1 LAENS
6 DDSQEKTEEP
16 TERKISKAREEGQI
30 ARSQEVAIAA
40 SVIIVAAY
48 LFVFGTQIFS
58 RLSDVMIDLYTFDA
72 ALLSDQNLILT
83 ALYVSIERGLV
94 AILPLMAFA
103 LLTVLAFSGLVG
115 GYNFSFKAVAPKLNK
130 LNPLTGLKRIF
141 SMRSI
146 VELLKALLKFLLV
159 GGIAFL
165 LIAESVDD
173 FAQISL
179 MSLKPGLSS
188 SAEIIAAAF
197 FIVACGLI
205 VIAAIDAPYQIY
217 QHSQKLKMSLKEVK
231 DERKETDGSPE
242 VKQKIR
248 EKQRQASFAR
258 MMEAVADA
266 DVVITNPEHFAI
278 ALSYDP
284 TADEPPK
291 VVAKGV
297 DLVALRIKE
306 RSKEEGVP
314 LFESP
319 MLARAL
325 YFTTELDQF
334 IPEPLFEA
342 VAQVIAYIFN
352 LSTAQSAVKNNKPT
366 PRVPD
371 DMLFDSEGRS
381 AEIFEG

>member
-1 LAENS
+1 MAENS

-48 LFVFGTQIFS
+48 LFVFGTLIVS
-58 RLSDVMIDLYTFDA
+58 RLSDVMIDLYTFDS
-72 ALLSDQNLILT
+72 ALLSDQNRILT

-179 MSLKPGLSS
+179 MSLRPGLSS

-205 VIAAIDAPYQIY
+205 IIAAIDAPYQIY

-291 VVAKGV
+291 VVAKGA

-352 LSTAQSAVKNNKPT
+352 LSTAQSAVKNNRPT

>member
-1 LAENS
+1 MAENS

-48 LFVFGTQIFS
+48 LFVFGTLIFS

-72 ALLSDQNLILT
+72 ALLSDQNRILT

-115 GYNFSFKAVAPKLNK
+115 GYNFSFKAVAPKLSK

-179 MSLKPGLSS
+179 MSLRPGLSS

-205 VIAAIDAPYQIY
+205 IIAAIDAPYQIY

-291 VVAKGV
+291 VVAKGA

-352 LSTAQSAVKNNKPT
+352 LSTAQSAVKNNRPT

>member
-1 LAENS
+1 MAENS

-48 LFVFGTQIFS
+48 LFVFGTQIFNS
-58 RLSDVMIDLYTFDA
+58 LSDVMIDIYTFDA
-72 ALLSDQNLILT
+72 ALLVDQNRILT
-83 ALYVSIERGLV
+83 ALYVAIEKGLV

-115 GYNFSFKAVAPKLNK
+115 GYNFSFKAVSPKLNK

-159 GGIAFL
+159 GGVAFL
-165 LIAESVDD
+165 LITESVDD

-179 MSLKPGLSS
+179 MSLRPGLSS

-284 TADEPPK
+284 TAEEPPK
-291 VVAKGV
+291 VVAKGA

-352 LSTAQSAVKNNKPT
+352 LSTTQSAVKNSRPT

>member
-1 LAENS
+1 MAENS

-48 LFVFGTQIFS
+48 LFVFGTIIFS

-72 ALLSDQNLILT
+72 ALLSDQNRILT

-179 MSLKPGLSS
+179 MSLRPGLSS

-291 VVAKGV
+291 VVAKGA

-352 LSTAQSAVKNNKPT
+352 LSTAQSAVKNNRPT

>member
-1 LAENS
+1 MAENS

-48 LFVFGTQIFS
+48 LFVFGIQIFG

-72 ALLSDQNLILT
+72 ALLSDQNRILT
-83 ALYVSIERGLV
+83 ALYVSIEKGLV

-173 FAQISL
+173 FAEISL
-179 MSLKPGLSS
+179 MSLRPGLSS

-197 FIVACGLI
+197 FVVACGLI

-217 QHSQKLKMSLKEVK
+217 QHAQKLKMSLKEVK

-284 TADEPPK
+284 TAEEPPK
-291 VVAKGV
+291 VVAKGA

-352 LSTAQSAVKNNKPT
+352 LSTAQSAVKNDRPT

>member
-1 LAENS
+1 MAENS

-48 LFVFGTQIFS
+48 LFVFGTQIFG

-72 ALLSDQNLILT
+72 ALLSDQNRILT
-83 ALYVSIERGLV
+83 ALYVSIEKGLV

-159 GGIAFL
+159 GGIAYL

-179 MSLKPGLSS
+179 MSLRPGLSS

-217 QHSQKLKMSLKEVK
+217 QHAQKLKMSLKEVK

-284 TADEPPK
+284 TAEEPPK
-291 VVAKGV
+291 VVAKGA

-352 LSTAQSAVKNNKPT
+352 LSTAQSAVKNDRPT

>member
-1 LAENS
+1 MAENS

-48 LFVFGTQIFS
+48 LFVFGTQIFG

-72 ALLSDQNLILT
+72 ALLSDQNRILI
-83 ALYVSIERGLV
+83 ALYVSIEKGLV

-179 MSLKPGLSS
+179 MSLRPGLSS

-217 QHSQKLKMSLKEVK
+217 QHTQKLKMSLKEVK

-284 TADEPPK
+284 TAEEPPK
-291 VVAKGV
+291 VVAKGAN
-297 DLVALRIKE
+297 LVALRIKE

-352 LSTAQSAVKNNKPT
+352 LSTAQSAVKNDRPA

>member
-1 LAENS
+1 MAENS

-48 LFVFGTQIFS
+48 LFVFGTQIFA

-72 ALLSDQNLILT
+72 ALLSDQNRILT
-83 ALYVSIERGLV
+83 ALYVSIEKGLV

-179 MSLKPGLSS
+179 MSLRPGLSS

-217 QHSQKLKMSLKEVK
+217 QHTQKLKMSLKEVK

-284 TADEPPK
+284 TAEEPPK
-291 VVAKGV
+291 VVAKGA

-352 LSTAQSAVKNNKPT
+352 LSTAQSAVKNDRPT

>member
-48 LFVFGTQIFS
+48 LFVFGTQIFNS
-58 RLSDVMIDLYTFDA
+58 LSDVMIDIYTFDA
-72 ALLSDQNLILT
+72 ALLVDQNRILT
-83 ALYVSIERGLV
+83 ALYVAIEKGLV

-115 GYNFSFKAVAPKLNK
+115 GYNFSFKAVSPKLNK

-159 GGIAFL
+159 GGVAFL
-165 LIAESVDD
+165 LITESVDD

-179 MSLKPGLSS
+179 MSLRPGLSS

-217 QHSQKLKMSLKEVK
+217 QHSQKLKMSLKEIK

-284 TADEPPK
+284 TAEEPPK
-291 VVAKGV
+291 VVAKGA

-352 LSTAQSAVKNNKPT
+352 LSTTQSAVKNSRPT

>member
-48 LFVFGTQIFS
+48 LFVFGTQIFNS
-58 RLSDVMIDLYTFDA
+58 LSNVMIDLYTFDA
-72 ALLSDQNLILT
+72 ALLVDQNRILT
-83 ALYVSIERGLV
+83 ALYVAIERGLV

-103 LLTVLAFSGLVG
+103 LITVIAFSGLVG
-115 GYNFSFKAVAPKLNK
+115 GYNFSFKAVSPKINK

-159 GGIAFL
+159 GGVAFL
-165 LIAESVDD
+165 LITESVDD
-173 FAQISL
+173 FAEISL
-179 MSLKPGLSS
+179 MSLRPGLSS

-217 QHSQKLKMSLKEVK
+217 QHSKKLKMSLKEVK

-284 TADEPPK
+284 TAEEPPK
-291 VVAKGV
+291 VVAKGA

-352 LSTAQSAVKNNKPT
+352 LSTTQSAVKNSRPT

>member
-1 LAENS
+1 MAENS

-48 LFVFGTQIFS
+48 LFVFGTLIFS

-72 ALLSDQNLILT
+72 ALLSDQNRILT

-179 MSLKPGLSS
+179 MSLRPGLSS

-217 QHSQKLKMSLKEVK
+217 QHSQKLKMSLKEVM

-291 VVAKGV
+291 VVAKGA

-314 LFESP
+314 FFESP

-352 LSTAQSAVKNNKPT
+352 LSTAQSAVKNNRPT

>member
-1 LAENS
+1 MAENS

-72 ALLSDQNLILT
+72 ALLADQNRILT

-165 LIAESVDD
+165 LIAESVDE

-179 MSLKPGLSS
+179 MSLRPGLSS

-258 MMEAVADA
+258 MMEAVSDA

-291 VVAKGV
+291 VVAKGA

-352 LSTAQSAVKNNKPT
+352 LSTAHSAVKNNRPT

-381 AEIFEG
+381 AEIFDG

>member
-1 LAENS
+1 MAENS

-48 LFVFGTQIFS
+48 LFVFGTQIFG

-72 ALLSDQNLILT
+72 ALLSDQNRILT
-83 ALYVSIERGLV
+83 ALYVSIEKGLV

-173 FAQISL
+173 FAEISL
-179 MSLKPGLSS
+179 MSLRPGLSS

-197 FIVACGLI
+197 FVVACGLI

-217 QHSQKLKMSLKEVK
+217 QHAQKLKMSLKEVK

-284 TADEPPK
+284 TAEEPPK
-291 VVAKGV
+291 VVAKGA

-352 LSTAQSAVKNNKPT
+352 LSTAQSAVKNDRPT

>member
-48 LFVFGTQIFS
+48 LFVFGTQIFNS
-58 RLSDVMIDLYTFDA
+58 LSNVMIDLYTFDA
-72 ALLSDQNLILT
+72 ALLVDQNRILT
-83 ALYVSIERGLV
+83 ALYVAIERGLV

-103 LLTVLAFSGLVG
+103 LITVIAFSGLVG
-115 GYNFSFKAVAPKLNK
+115 GYNFSFKAVSPKINK

-159 GGIAFL
+159 GGVAFL
-165 LIAESVDD
+165 LITESVDD
-173 FAQISL
+173 FAEISL
-179 MSLKPGLSS
+179 MSLRPGLSS

-197 FIVACGLI
+197 FVVACGLI

-217 QHSQKLKMSLKEVK
+217 QHSKKLKMSLKEVK

-284 TADEPPK
+284 TAEEPPK
-291 VVAKGV
+291 VVAKGA

-352 LSTAQSAVKNNKPT
+352 LSTTQSAVKNSRPT

>member
-1 LAENS
+1 MAENS

-48 LFVFGTQIFS
+48 LFVFGSQIFG

-72 ALLSDQNLILT
+72 ALLSDQNRILT
-83 ALYVSIERGLV
+83 ALYVSIEKGLV

-179 MSLKPGLSS
+179 MSLRPGLSS

-217 QHSQKLKMSLKEVK
+217 QHTQKLKMSLKEVK

-284 TADEPPK
+284 TAEEPPK
-291 VVAKGV
+291 VVAKGA

-352 LSTAQSAVKNNKPT
+352 LSTAQSAVKNDRPT

-381 AEIFEG
+381 AEIFDG

>member
-1 LAENS
+1 MAENS

-48 LFVFGTQIFS
+48 LFVFGTQIFG

-72 ALLSDQNLILT
+72 ALLSDQNRILT
-83 ALYVSIERGLV
+83 ALYVSIEKGLV

-179 MSLKPGLSS
+179 MSLRPGLSS

-217 QHSQKLKMSLKEVK
+217 QHTQKLKMSLKEVK

-284 TADEPPK
+284 TAEEPPK
-291 VVAKGV
+291 VVAKGA

-319 MLARAL
+319 MLPRAL

-352 LSTAQSAVKNNKPT
+352 LSTAQSAVKNDRPT

>member
-1 LAENS
+1 MAEDS

-48 LFVFGTQIFS
+48 LFVFGTQIVY

-72 ALLSDQNLILT
+72 ALLMDQNRVWS
-83 ALYVSIERGLV
+83 ALYVAVEGGLV
-94 AILPLMAFA
+94 ALLPLMAFA

-115 GYNFSFKAVAPKLNK
+115 GYNFSFKALAPKLNK

-146 VELLKALLKFLLV
+146 VELLKAILKFLLV

-179 MSLKPGLSS
+179 MSLRPGLSS

-248 EKQRQASFAR
+248 EKQREASFAR

-284 TADEPPK
+284 TADEPPR
-291 VVAKGV
+291 VVAKGA

-352 LSTAQSAVKNNKPT
+352 LSTTQSAVKNSRPT

-371 DMLFDSEGRS
+371 EMLFDSEGRS

>member
-1 LAENS
+1 MAENS

-48 LFVFGTQIFS
+48 LFVFGTQIFNS
-58 RLSDVMIDLYTFDA
+58 LSDVMIDIYTFDA
-72 ALLSDQNLILT
+72 ALLVDQNRILT
-83 ALYVSIERGLV
+83 ALYVAIEKGLV

-115 GYNFSFKAVAPKLNK
+115 GYNFSFKAVSPKLNK

-159 GGIAFL
+159 GGVAFL
-165 LIAESVDD
+165 LITESVDD

-179 MSLKPGLSS
+179 MSLRPGLSS

-217 QHSQKLKMSLKEVK
+217 QHSQKLKMSLKEIK

-284 TADEPPK
+284 TAEEPPK
-291 VVAKGV
+291 VVAKGA

-352 LSTAQSAVKNNKPT
+352 LSTTQSAVKNSRPT

>member
-48 LFVFGTQIFS
+48 LFVFGTQIFNS
-58 RLSDVMIDLYTFDA
+58 LSDVMIDIYTFDA
-72 ALLSDQNLILT
+72 ALLVDQNRILT
-83 ALYVSIERGLV
+83 ALYVAIEKGLV

-115 GYNFSFKAVAPKLNK
+115 GYNFSFKAVSPKLNK

-159 GGIAFL
+159 GGVAFL
-165 LIAESVDD
+165 LITESVDD

-179 MSLKPGLSS
+179 MSLRPGLSS

-284 TADEPPK
+284 TAEEPPK
-291 VVAKGV
+291 VVAKGA

-352 LSTAQSAVKNNKPT
+352 LSTTQSAVKNSRPT

>member
-1 LAENS
+1 MAENS

-48 LFVFGTQIFS
+48 LFVFGTQIFNS
-58 RLSDVMIDLYTFDA
+58 LSNVMIDLYTFDA
-72 ALLSDQNLILT
+72 ALLVDQNRILT
-83 ALYVSIERGLV
+83 ALYVAIERGLV

-103 LLTVLAFSGLVG
+103 LITVIAFSGLVG
-115 GYNFSFKAVAPKLNK
+115 GYNFSFKAVSPKINK

-159 GGIAFL
+159 GGVAFL
-165 LIAESVDD
+165 LITESVDD
-173 FAQISL
+173 FAEISL
-179 MSLKPGLSS
+179 MSLRPGLSS

-197 FIVACGLI
+197 FVVACGLI

-217 QHSQKLKMSLKEVK
+217 QHSKKLKMSLKEVK

-284 TADEPPK
+284 TAEEPPK
-291 VVAKGV
+291 VVAKGA

-352 LSTAQSAVKNNKPT
+352 LSTTQSAVKNSRPT

>member
-1 LAENS
+1 MAENS

-72 ALLSDQNLILT
+72 ALLSDQNRILT

-188 SAEIIAAAF
+188 SAEIIATAF

-352 LSTAQSAVKNNKPT
+352 LSTAQSAVKNNRPT